1 MQQVVP
7 NRDVMP
13 AYEGNLHER
22 LRAATR
28 PLHTELELA
37 VKIGERIRTRASYID
52 HLVRLFGLHVSA
64 EIALQALNFTPL
76 GFAYPSPYRSRLL
89 AADLAEL
96 GVPPQAFRR
105 SLPPAPRLGTI
116 PAGLGCIYVLEGSA
130 KGARAIL
137 PEITAALSLDAE
149 KGATFFNGYG
159 QETKLMWRALLSALN
174 RIEPSSEEGRET
186 VEAALETFRMFQR
199 GLAVASDL
207 YAQF

>member
-1 MQQVVP
+1 MQGVA
-7 NRDVMP
+7 NRNAMP
-13 AYEGNLHER
+13 ASEGNLHGR

-28 PLHTELELA
+28 PLHAELELA
-37 VKIGERIRTRASYID
+37 VKIDERIRTRASYID

-96 GVPPQAFRR
+96 GVPPQALRR
-105 SLPPAPRLGTI
+105 LSLPPAPRLETI

-137 PEITAALSLDAE
+137 PEIAAALSLDGE

-159 QETKLMWRALLSALN
+159 QETKLMWQALLSALN
-174 RIEPSSEEGRET
+174 RIEPFSEEGRQA
-186 VEAALETFRMFQR
+186 VEAALDTFRMFRR
-199 GLAVASDL
+199 GLAVASDPNG
-207 YAQF
+207 

>member
-1 MQQVVP
+1 
-7 NRDVMP
+7 MP
-13 AYEGNLHER
+13 ASEGNLHGR

-28 PLHTELELA
+28 PLHAELELA

-64 EIALQALNFTPL
+64 EIALQALNFKPL
-76 GFAYPSPYRSRLL
+76 GFAYPSPYRSKLL

-96 GVPPQAFRR
+96 GVPPQVLRGL

-137 PEITAALSLDAE
+137 PEITAALGLDAE
-149 KGATFFNGYG
+149 RGATFFNGYG
-159 QETKLMWRALLSALN
+159 QEMKLMWQGLLSALN
-174 RIEPSSEEGRET
+174 RIEPSSEEGSEA
-186 VEAALETFRMFQR
+186 VEAALETFCMFRR
-199 GLAVASDL
+199 GLAVASDPNG
-207 YAQF
+207 

>member
-7 NRDVMP
+7 NRDTMP
-13 AYEGNLHER
+13 ASEDNLHGR

-28 PLHTELELA
+28 PLHAELELA
-37 VKIGERIRTRASYID
+37 VKIGERIRTRESYID
-52 HLVRLFGLHVSA
+52 YLVRLFGLHVSA

-89 AADLAEL
+89 AADLTEL
-96 GVPPQAFRR
+96 GVPPQAL
-105 SLPPAPRLGTI
+105 SSLALPPAPRLGTI

-137 PEITAALSLDAE
+137 PEIAAALSLDPE

-159 QETKLMWRALLSALN
+159 QETKLMWQALLSVLN
-174 RIEPSSEEGRET
+174 RIEPSSEEGRQA
-186 VEAALETFRMFQR
+186 VEAALETFGMFRR
-199 GLAVASDL
+199 GLAFASDPNG
-207 YAQF
+207 

>member
-1 MQQVVP
+1 
-7 NRDVMP
+7 MP
-13 AYEGNLHER
+13 ASEVNLHER

-28 PLHTELELA
+28 PLHAELELA

-64 EIALQALNFTPL
+64 EIALQALNFTAL

-96 GVPPQAFRR
+96 GVPPQALRR
-105 SLPPAPRLGTI
+105 LSLPPAPRLATI

-137 PEITAALSLDAE
+137 PEITAALSLDARR
-149 KGATFFNGYG
+149 GATFFNGYG
-159 QETKLMWRALLSALN
+159 QETKHVWQALLSALN
-174 RIEPSSEEGRET
+174 RIEPSSEEGHQA
-186 VEAALETFRMFQR
+186 VEAALETFRMFRR
-199 GLAVASDL
+199 GLTVASDPNG
-207 YAQF
+207 